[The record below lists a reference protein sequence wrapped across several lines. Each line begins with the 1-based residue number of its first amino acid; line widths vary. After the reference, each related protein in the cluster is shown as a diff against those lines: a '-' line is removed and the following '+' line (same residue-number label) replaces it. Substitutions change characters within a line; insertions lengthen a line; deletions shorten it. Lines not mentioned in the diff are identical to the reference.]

1 MLQILMLFLG
11 IFGFLV
17 VVTLVLDAL
26 LYQDEQQF

>member
-1 MLQILMLFLG
+1 MSQILILFLA

-17 VVTLVLDAL
+17 TIALILDAL